1 MGPLLV
7 TRRRLE
13 RAFSED
19 DLPWQAFFGAGAFGT
34 AFAGLAL
41 ALAALA
47 GLL

>member
-1 MGPLLV
+1 M

-13 RAFSED
+13 RAFAED
-19 DLPWQAFFGAGAFGT
+19 VLPWQAFCGAGVFGAAL
-34 AFAGLAL
+34 AGLAL

>member
-1 MGPLLV
+1 M

-13 RAFSED
+13 RVFSED
-19 DLPWQAFFGAGAFGT
+19 VLPWQAFFGAGVFG
-34 AFAGLAL
+34 AGFAGLAL